1 MIFCT
6 SDLHLGHDKDFI
18 VQARGFETVEEMNA
32 EIIRR
37 WNERVYPDDDVYVL
51 GDLTLGDVEEG
62 IHLIAKLNG
71 YLHILRGNHD
81 TDKKVERYLEL
92 PNVVSVQYADVLKY
106 GKAVFWM
113 GHYPTITAN
122 YDDDKPWAKHVV
134 CLFGHTHQ
142 TDPFYYLDKGDYYRG
157 QHAIPNPYMYNV
169 GMDAHNCTPITIDEI
184 IADIRKKKEE
194 LNNEQMANRTCGVE

>member
-1 MIFCT
+1 MIFFT
-6 SDLHLGHDKDFI
+6 SDPHLGHDKDF
-18 VQARGFETVEEMNA
+18 VYDARGFETIEEMNA

-37 WNERVYPDDDVYVL
+37 WNATVFPDDDVYIL
-51 GDLTLGDVEEG
+51 GDLTLGDIEEG
-62 IHLIAKLNG
+62 IRLIGKLNG
-71 YLHILRGNHD
+71 YLHIIRGNHD

-106 GKAVFWM
+106 GKAVFWL

-122 YDDDKPWAKHVV
+122 YDDDKPWAQHVV

-142 TDPFYYLDKGDYYRG
+142 EQPFYNN
-157 QHAIPNPYMYNV
+157 NPYMYNV
-169 GMDAHNCTPITIDEI
+169 GMDAHDCTPISIDAI

-194 LNNEQMANRTCGVE
+194 LNNEQMANRTPIFE

>member
-1 MIFCT
+1 MIWLT
-6 SDLHLGHDKDFI
+6 SDLHLGHDKDFV

-62 IHLIAKLNG
+62 IRLIAKLNG

-81 TDKKVERYLEL
+81 TDKKVEKYLEL

-106 GKAVFWM
+106 GKAVFWL

-142 TDPFYYLDKGDYYRG
+142 EQPFYND
-157 QHAIPNPYMYNV
+157 NPYMYNV

>member
-6 SDLHLGHDKDFI
+6 SDLHLGHDKDFV

-62 IHLIAKLNG
+62 IRLIAKLNG

-81 TDKKVERYLEL
+81 TDKKVEKYLEL

-106 GKAVFWM
+106 GKAVFWL

-142 TDPFYYLDKGDYYRG
+142 EQPFYND
-157 QHAIPNPYMYNV
+157 NPYMYNV

>member
-6 SDLHLGHDKDFI
+6 SDLHLGHDKDFV
-18 VQARGFETVEEMNA
+18 VQARGFKTVEEMNA

-37 WNERVYPDDDVYVL
+37 WNGRVYPDDDVYVL

-62 IHLIAKLNG
+62 IRLIAKLNG
-71 YLHILRGNHD
+71 YLHIIRGNHD

-106 GKAVFWM
+106 GKAVFWL

-142 TDPFYYLDKGDYYRG
+142 EQPFYND
-157 QHAIPNPYMYNV
+157 NPYMYNV

-184 IADIRKKKEE
+184 VADIRKKKEE
-194 LNNEQMANRTCGVE
+194 LNNEQMANRTCGIE